1 MYKLVQNV
9 LNLGQY
15 SKCVRLV
22 QLKRAKFVSYVT
34 TYWQSYRSGNK
45 PTLLQILYSMHLFT
59 CCEIW
64 KCLSAVCIF
73 NGKVLFS
80 LNCIHKRNFWL
91 LKIMQTSICHRWGCR
106 PAFFSLDTPP
116 VGHWYHPYTI
126 YQTLPTSNLLYH
138 KSLISLLRNEI
149 IGATCWCTFFLSW
162 KWCISY

>member
-9 LNLGQY
+9 LNLGLY

-22 QLKRAKFVSYVT
+22 QLMNAKFVSFAT

-80 LNCIHKRNFWL
+80 LNCIHKRNFRSPKL
-91 LKIMQTSICHRWGCR
+91 CR
-106 PAFFSLDTPP
+106 HQFAILGVVGLFFSLQILHRLGTETILIPFTK
-116 VGHWYHPYTI
+116 PYQPQICCT
-126 YQTLPTSNLLYH
+126 TNL
-138 KSLISLLRNEI
+138 
-149 IGATCWCTFFLSW
+149 
-162 KWCISY
+162 

>member
-9 LNLGQY
+9 LNLGLY

-22 QLKRAKFVSYVT
+22 QLMNAKFVSYAT

-64 KCLSAVCIF
+64 KCLSTVFIF

-80 LNCIHKRNFWL
+80 LNCIHKRNFQSPKL
-91 LKIMQTSICHRWGCR
+91 CGHQFAILRVVG
-106 PAFFSLDTPP
+106 PLFSLQIL
-116 VGHWYHPYTI
+116 HWLGTETILIPFTKPYQPQICCT
-126 YQTLPTSNLLYH
+126 TNL
-138 KSLISLLRNEI
+138 
-149 IGATCWCTFFLSW
+149 
-162 KWCISY
+162 